1 MTAFVPSD
9 LPANI
14 DTVEEVAAWACSA
27 LAEINPTVEV
37 ATSPGQLE
45 PVATVQTFAYASQ
58 QTNPQRLICV
68 LYLPL
73 NQDWRS
79 AGKVYSGGVAE
90 ISGGALPPAFKV
102 A

>member
-1 MTAFVPSD
+1 MTAFTPAD

-14 DTVEEVAAWACSA
+14 NTVEEVAAWAASA
-27 LAEINPTVEV
+27 LAEINPTVQV
-37 ATSPGQLE
+37 ATGPGQLE

-58 QTNPQRLICV
+58 DTDPQRLICV

-73 NQDWRS
+73 APNWRS
-79 AGKVYSGGVAE
+79 AGKVYSGGVNE
-90 ISGGALPPAFKV
+90 ISGGALPPAFRV